1 MIMLANKRRAHRP
14 RFPVRVPVLTEQI
27 GAAIDPG
34 LGETENLSRG
44 GLALR
49 HGMALVAGAPVGVTL
64 RLRSRSPLILTGTVA
79 WTHPHPDLP
88 GWAMGVRFSEDLSE
102 EMVVEIADE
111 EHPPWAAP
119 RA

>member
-1 MIMLANKRRAHRP
+1 MLPNKRRAHRP
-14 RFPVRVPVLTEQI
+14 RLPVRVPVVTEQME
-27 GAAIDPG
+27 AATDPG
-34 LGETENLSRG
+34 PGETENLSQG

-49 HGMALVAGAPVGVTL
+49 HGMPLAPGAQVRVTL